1 MNSHDIVSNDEIKK
15 KKLFKLLRELFSDN
29 VACME
34 IYMDDETALR
44 ERSQLLLNYC
54 FVIYASYNPLDQK
67 T

>member
-15 KKLFKLLRELFSDN
+15 KKLFKLLRKLFSDN